1 MDIEIQLTPL
11 LLPYLLSAL
20 LTLGLTVYGI
30 ARYRET
36 QRQTTLA
43 FVGIVLSAA
52 IWTISRS
59 LELLFVGEMLSRFWL
74 ATLYV
79 GYGGATMSA
88 LFFGLAFAGRKDMLT
103 WRKVAL
109 TLMIPVIAVFVAAT
123 NSSHELFW
131 TGFFSEES
139 GWYGTIVVHEREF
152 QPLFQAY
159 LVYTV
164 GGAITG
170 LYLLLRT
177 SLRSADVYR
186 RQMLALAT
194 GAGVAL
200 VMGVLFA
207 LRSQPLVPD
216 FIDLTPVGFAVMG
229 LFFAYAIFRHQLL
242 DLVPVA
248 RDTVVE
254 SMRDGYVVLDTEDRI
269 VDLNDAAQATLGVDE
284 GVIGEHIREALP
296 SCAEVVENH
305 EHGTR
310 AEADIEAAADRRFLE
325 ASVSSLSD
333 GNRLIGRLVLL
344 QDITERRSVQRRYR
358 ALIENSSDL
367 MLVVDRNKQITYA
380 SPSLKRITGTDPDA
394 IVGQNAFSLVH
405 REDRAEFEQEFE
417 NLLRNP
423 GGQFRME
430 YRSLDADGN
439 LLYLE
444 ASVRNLLDNPFV
456 EGIVVN
462 ARDITS
468 RKEREQK
475 LQETNENL
483 ERANE
488 RLEQFAGVVSHDLRN
503 PLNVAQGHADL
514 ARQVDDDEEHLDTV
528 IESLERMDTI
538 IGDVFTLAREGQ
550 SIGETE
556 PITLRETA
564 RLAWSHVDTDD
575 ATLRIAGN
583 ATFGA
588 DRDRLLQLFEN
599 LFRNA
604 IEHGANGDR
613 DSADITVTVGFD
625 DTLYVADNGAGISED
640 RRDTVFEPG
649 HTSTDD
655 GSGLGLAI
663 VEQIARAHGW
673 DVKATEGRN
682 GGARFE
688 FSGVEAAG

>member
-30 ARYRET
+30 VRYRET
-36 QRQTTLA
+36 RRQTTLA
-43 FVGIVLSAA
+43 FIGIVLSAA

-59 LELLFVGEMLSRFWL
+59 LELLFVGKMLSRFWL
-74 ATLYV
+74 ATLYI

-88 LFFGLAFAGRKDMLT
+88 LFFGLAFAGRKDVLT
-103 WRKVAL
+103 WRNVVL
-109 TLMIPVIAVFVAAT
+109 ILIIPAAAVFVAAT
-123 NSSHELFW
+123 NTIHELFW
-131 TGFFSEES
+131 TGFFAEES
-139 GWYGTIVVHEREF
+139 GWYGTIIVHEREF

-164 GGAITG
+164 GGALLG

-177 SLRSADVYR
+177 SFRSADVYR
-186 RQMLALAT
+186 RQTLALAT

-207 LRSQPLVPD
+207 LGSQPLVPD
-216 FIDLTPVGFAVMG
+216 FIDLTPVGFTVMG

-248 RDTVVE
+248 RDVVVE

-269 VDLNDAAQATLGVDE
+269 VDLNDAAQTTLGVGE
-284 GVIGEHIREALP
+284 EVIGEPIGEAIP
-296 SCAEVVENH
+296 SCAGVVEGH

-310 AEADIEAAADRRFLE
+310 AEADIEAATDRRFLE
-325 ASVSSLSD
+325 ANVSSLYD
-333 GNRLIGRLVLL
+333 GNQLIGRLLLL

-380 SPSLKRITGTDPDA
+380 SPSLRGIAGTDPDT
-394 IVGQNAFSLVH
+394 IVGQDAFSLVH
-405 REDRAEFEQEFE
+405 KDDRAEFRQRFE
-417 NLLRNP
+417 NLLGSP

-430 YRSLDADGN
+430 YRSLDAEGD
-439 LLYLE
+439 LMYLE
-444 ASVRNLLDNPFV
+444 ASVRNLLNNPFV
-456 EGIVVN
+456 EGVVVN

-468 RKEREQK
+468 RKERERK

-488 RLEQFAGVVSHDLRN
+488 RLEQFASVVSHDLRN

-514 ARQVDDDEEHLDTV
+514 ARQVDDDDEHLEKV
-528 IESLERMDTI
+528 IDSLERMDTI

-556 PITLRETA
+556 PVAVRDTA
-564 RLAWSHVDTDD
+564 R
-575 ATLRIAGN
+575 
-583 ATFGA
+583 
-588 DRDRLLQLFEN
+588 
-599 LFRNA
+599 
-604 IEHGANGDR
+604 
-613 DSADITVTVGFD
+613 
-625 DTLYVADNGAGISED
+625 
-640 RRDTVFEPG
+640 
-649 HTSTDD
+649 
-655 GSGLGLAI
+655 
-663 VEQIARAHGW
+663 RA
-673 DVKATEGRN
+673 
-682 GGARFE
+682 
-688 FSGVEAAG
+688 